1 MVYLNFYLA
10 NLSPAKF
17 ILCLVF
23 SILATY
29 FMYRKHYT
37 LNDLPKAVHL
47 SLILIRF
54 MIFFILCLILLNVQ
68 IMTKKRI
75 TKSPKIVFLQDNS
88 RSIISTKDSIFFKRK
103 YTELIDSIFESK
115 KIDFDVISFDKS
127 TKSGF
132 SNFDG
137 NLTDFS
143 NAINKSKDL
152 YSNENIVAY
161 ILSSDGIY
169 NSGINPIYEDINLNA
184 PLHCLFIGDSVT
196 KNDIYVDKISNNNFA
211 YLGNSFKVN
220 VLLKA
225 EKMNRSEIHVKLY
238 DLNKDDSL
246 KNLIESKT
254 IKVNNSNF
262 STDLIFDISSDEVGL
277 KKYKIVLE
285 SNSIEYNKNNN
296 EESFFIDVIDDRKK
310 ILILFSD
317 FHPDITALK
326 NSLENFDQYIVETVW
341 EKELQQINDI
351 KKYDL
356 LIFHQISKLNKELNL
371 IIQSTPKWYILG
383 KNSEL
388 DDFDLKMHNI
398 TFREK
403 SNFFENVEFSK
414 NLNFN
419 SFRINDSLNNL
430 FSTSNNLLV
439 PFNTPT
445 INNLSDVLFY
455 KKVGGVI
462 TKQPIFF
469 FTKDN
474 INSAFLIGE
483 GLWRLKLNSFEI
495 YENSLV
501 FDKFISNIVQSIL
514 VDENKK
520 RFDVKYKPIYTS
532 ENEIDFFA
540 DLYDKNFELTNKP
553 DVELSIN
560 DENGNNFVNEF
571 LKNDKRFFLKINLP
585 VGKYNFVAKTNLNDQ
600 TLFDSGKFTVVS
612 PDIESRI
619 TKGNTNFL
627 NNLASK
633 HDGLF

>member
-310 ILILFSD
+310 F
-317 FHPDITALK
+317 
-326 NSLENFDQYIVETVW
+326 
-341 EKELQQINDI
+341 
-351 KKYDL
+351 
-356 LIFHQISKLNKELNL
+356 
-371 IIQSTPKWYILG
+371 
-383 KNSEL
+383 
-388 DDFDLKMHNI
+388 
-398 TFREK
+398 
-403 SNFFENVEFSK
+403 
-414 NLNFN
+414 
-419 SFRINDSLNNL
+419 
-430 FSTSNNLLV
+430 
-439 PFNTPT
+439 
-445 INNLSDVLFY
+445 
-455 KKVGGVI
+455 
-462 TKQPIFF
+462 
-469 FTKDN
+469 
-474 INSAFLIGE
+474 
-483 GLWRLKLNSFEI
+483 
-495 YENSLV
+495 
-501 FDKFISNIVQSIL
+501 
-514 VDENKK
+514 
-520 RFDVKYKPIYTS
+520 
-532 ENEIDFFA
+532 
-540 DLYDKNFELTNKP
+540 
-553 DVELSIN
+553 
-560 DENGNNFVNEF
+560 
-571 LKNDKRFFLKINLP
+571 
-585 VGKYNFVAKTNLNDQ
+585 
-600 TLFDSGKFTVVS
+600 
-612 PDIESRI
+612 
-619 TKGNTNFL
+619 
-627 NNLASK
+627 
-633 HDGLF
+633 

>member
-1 MVYLNFYLA
+1 
-10 NLSPAKF
+10 
-17 ILCLVF
+17 
-23 SILATY
+23 
-29 FMYRKHYT
+29 
-37 LNDLPKAVHL
+37 
-47 SLILIRF
+47 
-54 MIFFILCLILLNVQ
+54 
-68 IMTKKRI
+68 MTKKRI

-310 ILILFSD
+310 F
-317 FHPDITALK
+317 
-326 NSLENFDQYIVETVW
+326 
-341 EKELQQINDI
+341 
-351 KKYDL
+351 
-356 LIFHQISKLNKELNL
+356 
-371 IIQSTPKWYILG
+371 
-383 KNSEL
+383 
-388 DDFDLKMHNI
+388 
-398 TFREK
+398 
-403 SNFFENVEFSK
+403 
-414 NLNFN
+414 
-419 SFRINDSLNNL
+419 
-430 FSTSNNLLV
+430 
-439 PFNTPT
+439 
-445 INNLSDVLFY
+445 
-455 KKVGGVI
+455 
-462 TKQPIFF
+462 
-469 FTKDN
+469 
-474 INSAFLIGE
+474 
-483 GLWRLKLNSFEI
+483 
-495 YENSLV
+495 
-501 FDKFISNIVQSIL
+501 
-514 VDENKK
+514 
-520 RFDVKYKPIYTS
+520 
-532 ENEIDFFA
+532 
-540 DLYDKNFELTNKP
+540 
-553 DVELSIN
+553 
-560 DENGNNFVNEF
+560 
-571 LKNDKRFFLKINLP
+571 
-585 VGKYNFVAKTNLNDQ
+585 
-600 TLFDSGKFTVVS
+600 
-612 PDIESRI
+612 
-619 TKGNTNFL
+619 
-627 NNLASK
+627 
-633 HDGLF
+633 